1 MRGVS
6 RKSRSERAIPS
17 YREDQHLAVGR
28 RMVWVN
34 PANLRATINAARTLE
49 IASALR
55 NAGWRVD
62 LLVGGK
68 VAMPQATEIEGVEA
82 YEIPLPRVFL
92 ARQVVY
98 HLLVLR
104 YVLREWSSI
113 DVVLFMPMSLPWM
126 LLLRASQIL
135 RSCPSGGSSGLNSE
149 ATSRPLLVMDTRT
162 MPMSRS
168 TGRDY
173 VRGLYLDAMNHLAN
187 RFADGQT
194 AITPALA
201 RAYRMPED
209 RLLGIWP
216 SGVDIELFAP
226 AREKRRWPEAD
237 DPVRLVFVGSLETA
251 KPLLP
256 LCRAVEVANREGMH
270 FELSFVG
277 DGPAREGILDRAA
290 RSPGLI
296 RYLGR
301 IPYHQVPD
309 VLAATHLGVLP
320 CPDTLEYQVE
330 SPIKLF
336 EYLAA
341 GLPVLASRVSC
352 HTDVLGDS
360 PCAFWVDDITEDSF
374 LAGLRRVWNDRL
386 SLATLSDHASSL
398 AVEYTWSASA
408 QKLADALE
416 RGLASP
422 GSRLR
427 LDLDRRTQRPN

>member
-1 MRGVS
+1 MD
-6 RKSRSERAIPS
+6 A
-17 YREDQHLAVGR
+17 GR
-28 RMVWVN
+28 RVVWVN
-34 PANLRATINAARTLE
+34 PANLRSAINSARTLQ
-49 IASALR
+49 ITSALR
-55 NAGWRVD
+55 KAGWRVD

-68 VAMPQATEIEGVEA
+68 VAKARATEIEGVPA
-82 YEIPLPRVFL
+82 HEIPLPDIFL
-92 ARQVVY
+92 VRQVIY
-98 HLLVLR
+98 HLAVLR
-104 YVLREWSSI
+104 HVLREWTSI
-113 DVVLFMPMSLPWM
+113 DVVLFMSMSVPWM
-126 LLLRASQIL
+126 LLLRAGLVL
-135 RSCPSGGSSGLNSE
+135 RSGLSLGHPAPE
-149 ATSRPLLVMDTRT
+149 PGTMARPLLVMDTRT

-168 TGRDY
+168 KPRDY
-173 VRGLYLDAMNHLAN
+173 LRGLYLDAMNHLAN
-187 RFADGQT
+187 KFADGQT
-194 AITPALA
+194 TITPALA
-201 RAYRMPED
+201 RAYRIPED
-209 RLLGIWP
+209 RLWGIWP
-216 SGVDIELFAP
+216 SGVDIEAFAH
-226 AREKRRWPEAD
+226 AREKRHWPEGNG
-237 DPVRLVFVGSLETA
+237 PVRLVFVGSLETS

-277 DGPAREGILDRAA
+277 DGPARERILDRAA
-290 RSPGLI
+290 RSAGFI

-320 CPDTLEYQVE
+320 SPDTLEYQVE

-360 PCAFWVDDITEDSF
+360 ACAFWVDDITEDSF

-386 SLATLSDHASSL
+386 SLATLSDDASSL

-416 RGLASP
+416 RGLVRAPEGLS
-422 GSRLR
+422 
-427 LDLDRRTQRPN
+427 